1 MMSKKWLRTVWV
13 PAAVCLALSAGT
25 ILCAAAPEETGSQAP
40 AVSRAYDPNQGE
52 AAIILQGQEG
62 QSLEGK
68 KFQVYR
74 ILNALNSRE
83 GESVQ
88 YSLNPEF
95 EAPLRTVVAPGW
107 ERKRKP

>member
-1 MMSKKWLRTVWV
+1 M
-13 PAAVCLALSAGT
+13 
-25 ILCAAAPEETGSQAP
+25 
-40 AVSRAYDPNQGE
+40 SRAYDPNQGE
-52 AAIILQGQEG
+52 VAIILQGQEG

-95 EAPLRTVVAPGW
+95 EAPLRTVVAARLGT
-107 ERKRKP
+107 EAEALTEYQILDYIQSLNTEKT